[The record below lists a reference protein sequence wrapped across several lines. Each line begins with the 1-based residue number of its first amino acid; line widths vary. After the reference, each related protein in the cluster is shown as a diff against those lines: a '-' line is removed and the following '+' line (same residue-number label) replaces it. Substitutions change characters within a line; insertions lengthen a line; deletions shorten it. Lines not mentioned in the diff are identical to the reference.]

1 MDYHNQTV
9 DDLGEVDVVGD
20 FKRMAECVRKLGGG
34 NVGFCTTQPHREL
47 SPAERADKWADF
59 VEPKFSPTVVE
70 GLCEIRNVP
79 TAVDRTV
86 SPTKIPRFYS
96 YQYQY
101 ALSMVF
107 AVLHCITTSGS
118 YSLQN

>member
-1 MDYHNQTV
+1 MIEYTA
-9 DDLGEVDVVGD
+9 G
-20 FKRMAECVRKLGGG
+20 RCSLGGG
-34 NVGFCTTQPHREL
+34 
-47 SPAERADKWADF
+47 
-59 VEPKFSPTVVE
+59 
-70 GLCEIRNVP
+70 CEIRNVP

-118 YSLQN
+118 YSLQNQVTEVVYY